1 MLTHLY
7 IALVSLIVAGLAC
20 LVAGLI
26 LLIRGYINKNKR
38 SRVGRG
44 WLLSIL
50 GSTML
55 FYFLFL
61 FSWVLKEGEDIIH
74 ASLLLLFLFFPLAML
89 FVLLV
94 SVFFLLIGVSSLKEG
109 FKRDAE
115 NKKDVISI
123 VLGFLMI
130 TLLVVVL
137 TSLVMFAGFTFDAF
151 GKSLRRSYNKSSSI
165 PISESAKIL
174 KYYLFSIIY
183 K

>member
-1 MLTHLY
+1 MIQYLY
-7 IALVSLIVAGLAC
+7 TALISIIIAGFAC
-20 LVAGLI
+20 LAVGLI
-26 LLIRGYINKNKR
+26 FLIRGYINKNKR
-38 SRVGRG
+38 DRVGRG

-50 GSTML
+50 GSIMIV
-55 FYFLFL
+55 FFIMFLQ
-61 FSWVLKEGEDIIH
+61 WALKEGESIIY

-115 NKKDVISI
+115 SKKDLISI

-137 TSLVMFAGFTFDAF
+137 TSLVMFASFTFDAF

-165 PISESAKIL
+165 PISQSAKVL
-174 KYYLFSIIY
+174 KYYLFSIIF